1 MYSHSLSVFSR
12 SGNVSKK
19 SSPCV
24 VGADKLWDR
33 VCLLQSALL
42 APSLDLQHCFSA
54 FQLLVLVNLQVEFF
68 AFWKAHKIST
78 LCERDPTYARIV
90 ASISTA
96 WPWRCLTPTT

>member
-42 APSLDLQHCFSA
+42 APSLDLQHCFKLTFSSA
-54 FQLLVLVNLQVEFF
+54 CFGLN
-68 AFWKAHKIST
+68 S
-78 LCERDPTYARIV
+78 R
-90 ASISTA
+90 
-96 WPWRCLTPTT
+96 